1 MWPTYQLFTVNT
13 ITGNGNTSI
22 CNNGVTASMGMT
34 MQASS
39 DEQTTSA
46 MTTMT
51 STMTSQ
57 YCPRHHHH
65 TQQQQQQQQQQ
76 QRQTPSPNKRH
87 RLTPRPHNIQR
98 PCLDFEKM
106 QQVHSNYK
114 AFHSFRFTQ
123 GGSASKN
130 CPYVSPGGTTRTSGK
145 CPPGAF
151 WEFI

>member
-1 MWPTYQLFTVNT
+1 MILVNT
-13 ITGNGNTSI
+13 TTGNGNASI
-22 CNNGVTASMGMT
+22 CNNGDTAMGMGMT
-34 MQASS
+34 MQGTSS

-46 MTTMT
+46 MTTNA
-51 STMTSQ
+51 SQ

-106 QQVHSNYK
+106 QQVK
-114 AFHSFRFTQ
+114 AF
-123 GGSASKN
+123 
-130 CPYVSPGGTTRTSGK
+130 
-145 CPPGAF
+145 
-151 WEFI
+151 